1 MFDCLGSNLL
11 FHVDFL
17 GDFSYRFH
25 DILLNDGGPRSNT
38 ARCANKIMNR
48 PSSSAFAFEKA
59 RKAMLLT
66 VLMVA
71 TSLSPLLI
79 LSPVSAHM
87 TENDVVWPKQASN
100 DTGWVQLDAVGADP
114 FAGLQASANWGLEFA
129 PGASLSNVTMEV
141 RVNGSSN
148 LLIEEPVITASD
160 VGINLFDWSGLGMLG
175 SSDSFTSS
183 NPHSGRLSPNSDS
196 GAYWTLPSGAEINEL
211 IIEALAPID
220 PAVTFEPVDLD
231 ITDYAVHFVDGRL
244 YLAISNA
251 LLIIDYNNDPK
262 IIDMVTYE
270 AANSIVDLEI
280 DAANLALHILTDD
293 NYFHA
298 LSLIDT
304 SVVNPLPETV
314 ADLDTVEFVQF
325 DQFTIASDGTPY
337 ALSSDRVAVFDGVDW
352 NNLFFKSQTSQG
364 LDIIEVNGILYFAS
378 EGDGV
383 ERWDLSNSQRLSKWT
398 TANNLHSDSVT
409 SLYATGN
416 QLLLA
421 SEDAGL
427 ARFDWNTG
435 FWLSTWDDN
444 NWLNSNNV
452 ADVTVSNDI
461 MAILNG
467 NTLQTYNT
475 LNGVFV
481 QSYDLQDFGLVND
494 GEMLI
499 VWPNIGIRS
508 PTDEI
513 ILISDGGGD
522 LATIDTASTPNYVG
536 NMLLASGPTS
546 ADMDDAVE
554 LDGVLYVAADRIM
567 NRFDIQQSRWLT
579 PQLIGDDV
587 NQLITDGTYIY
598 IASDN
603 TGAHKMSENGSIVQ
617 TWDTTSG
624 LASNSVQRMAINNNH
639 LITINS
645 NAAMSIIDTST
656 NSISI
661 YDSSNEL
668 TSSGLTDVVTYGN
681 IAYIAT
687 LDIGLARFDLSNDT
701 FLAPWGS
708 TGINNADNVPLE
720 VYNGVLHMGLPG
732 YGVVRKDLASGE
744 ILLPF
749 TDSGGGNSNL
759 DFLPSDVV
767 YALLSDGSNLYIG
780 GEDGAV
786 SWDGSQAIDFQ
797 GRGGSWVTQPDTFY
811 DFAISGGDIY
821 VGTDRGVCKYPLNTL
836 QVDDCLNVYDG
847 MPDWATRTVATDG
860 SEIYAGT
867 DDGVGIL
874 TTNPFDVIDTWE
886 AGEDTDNAPVEV
898 IGDVAYIGLN
908 GIGVARYEIS
918 TNSWLP
924 TWTEYSGSPSGT
936 EILDPGNGDVTGLVA
951 DINPDQLWIGGE
963 DGFQLI
969 DVTNGNEIYDI
980 EKNNALYLGNGEPYQ
995 MVIYNGVMY
1004 YHQGDDS
1011 NSVYRIDVV
1020 NFNQLSNID
1029 AGIQLDDNNGPAWG
1043 MGLIDGVIMAS
1054 VASNGGFPNYY
1065 DGRGGIAQWDI
1076 VNDDWGENIEPSGQV
1091 DRVTAYETNSGEM
1104 WVSWGELRLDLY
1116 DSSMNFVDSWNSDDG
1131 LDFPIREIVEYNGE
1145 VLFATEDGVARYDR
1159 TTNSWLST
1167 WEENNG
1173 LPGNSGSE
1181 FYELWTNGVDLVLG
1195 GGNGQSFQG
1204 FQGGA
1209 ISHWD
1214 GNDWNV
1220 YTQGGQN
1227 GIQRGYPITMSYCGG
1242 LLNVGI
1248 YDSNGGIEQIDLAS
1262 DTIVNT
1268 LTQASLGEGRVSGVA
1283 CDQSTDTLYITF
1295 YSDEEPIKKY
1305 SMSSG
1310 LFLADITTQ
1319 THNLPSDRIWW
1330 DAIDYGN
1337 GELIV
1342 GHGLGQSGPNVIGG
1356 GYSIITTTGAIT
1368 SQVNSNVEG
1377 SSVTSFQWSGTGWL
1391 LGQAGG
1397 SSGYSRVD
1405 HLDSIGQTTIQTLPG
1420 LVSGQVTTMTGNT
1433 THLWVTTIGEN
1444 VGFGQSTGA
1453 GILQGE
1459 RQADGT
1465 IIWQQGWT
1473 LPANSQANDL
1483 ELVGTDLYITTSP
1496 SGLMMLDTL
1505 SATLTQINGALHNNM
1520 DGLKLV
1526 GTDLIIGLQ
1535 GNSGSSAGVQ
1545 VYDTQTN
1552 SFTNGRLL
1560 AGLPSNIVNSIE
1572 VTADEVYIAT
1582 NGGVGRWSLQTNDW
1596 LNPLSTTNGLPSNLI
1611 QDIIFDSPY
1620 LWIATPSGLAQMD
1633 TSTNSVNVITTANGM
1648 LGTSSWGLI
1657 STSNNAGGVEIHVSH
1672 DGAGSERPGITSI
1685 DGITGLVTQTHRF
1698 DQLPS
1703 NTVTALASDWW
1714 GVHVATDVGPMTH
1727 WNAINGQFEDGA
1739 AAFQVPSWP
1748 VERLISNG
1756 NELLALGKDIITI
1769 SEATTQ
1775 SHSVTKVFVVPDVSI
1790 TSGTISDDYLWITTD
1805 DDGLFGWMNNPQWT
1819 PLERFELRRAE
1830 PLNMGFNLINQ
1841 DITNQTHPGLQIPL
1855 ATTLNPII
1863 LDSDAGTPGI
1873 HNILFQGTPL
1883 AFTSPVSGA
1892 ATWAQSNSLKYAV
1905 TLNLSDDPQ
1914 LSSTLQSAVDNAVQ
1928 INGTKYVQLNLK
1940 SPTNGSLEVR
1950 ITYDY
1955 IKLETPISLTGLIDR
1970 PDDGGGALT
1979 ASWTL
1984 VHDDD
1989 FARYLVYVNEGP
2001 FTGASGTSVITAADL
2016 TGRAVDKSISLHSR
2030 LQSEVTTANGQPLI
2044 DGTEYYAIVI
2054 VEYDDGRLGI
2064 PSAQLGP
2071 ATPTNEIPLSP
2082 VWATAGPHD
2091 GGQDGD
2097 LEIEWARCTALDLKS
2112 TKIYALTSEF
2122 SDVLGL
2128 TPEVELPPTEGNTTI
2143 IQLNPGRPYWI
2154 GLTCVDL
2161 TDQEDI
2167 LSPIVIGPVVP
2178 TGGLNDL
2185 TPPPKLENV
2194 TAIDT
2199 PDDDGGRITISWD
2212 ESTANDCTFYAV
2224 WVKLDDGQPDLT
2236 VIQSLEERG
2245 FSRSVIIDDCST
2257 TSTIID
2263 EYDGLVLQD
2272 GQPYLLAVV
2281 AYDDWLNVDLI
2292 DVDVVSA
2299 TPLRNTIGSGGTPDR
2314 IGSVNAYDHPDDDG
2328 TAIDVVWTISDAD
2341 DFSHYI
2347 VWVADQPVSELGGAW
2362 AAFGDDPD
2370 KCGCLLINKQW
2381 IDEDKNPIELTIS
2394 TALYSPPSN
2403 MMDITMATPQLIQP
2417 DIELFVTVTVHDV
2430 KGNVHLTN
2438 LPQASVIPINNN
2450 ADVEPPERLTQI
2462 ELYDRPNDDG
2472 SALLLDFELSDASD
2486 VGTYEVYAASNSF
2499 TNVLPGGGGPVTPI
2513 ATLDRNPELPLL
2525 IEIVAGDMPVVTG
2538 LEVWATVVVR
2548 DTSGNAY
2555 LDDLTVVSTQA
2566 KDDGFDDS
2574 GDYITPVEDLSADW
2588 IDDGILV
2595 SWSGINSGEIRGY
2608 KIYILQETFTTITD
2622 ALEVGEVIASTNF
2635 EITSDIFEQL
2645 DNKTTWYVAVSP
2657 FDDYT
2662 TRTTVEAIEVL
2673 PKKDSGSAEPVES
2686 NENTDFTSLLT
2697 TPNLLAAGL
2706 LLVALLLLIGIIRT
2720 RNNKKMRDKN
2730 WELQEAT
2737 WGIQDNLGW
2746 DDAPEFG
2753 ATTPISPPPQITP
2766 KVETDI
2772 YSAAQRITAN
2782 DPYQR
2787 QVYQPQQPVL
2797 QPQNDVLLN
2806 ELNDDKRTQKPNID
2820 TSFLDDLL

>member
-1 MFDCLGSNLL
+1 
-11 FHVDFL
+11 
-17 GDFSYRFH
+17 
-25 DILLNDGGPRSNT
+25 
-38 ARCANKIMNR
+38 MNGLSTPVISISR
-48 PSSSAFAFEKA
+48 A
-59 RKAMLLT
+59 RKALLLT
-66 VLMVA
+66 VLMVV
-71 TSLSPLLI
+71 TSLSPLMI
-79 LSPVSAHM
+79 LSPVSAHL
-87 TENDVVWPKQASN
+87 TDSDTVWPKQASN
-100 DTGWVQLDAVGADP
+100 DTGWIRLDAVGADP
-114 FAGLQASANWGLEFA
+114 ALGLQANANWGLEFA

-141 RVNGSSN
+141 RVNGSSD

-160 VGINLFDWSGLGMLG
+160 VGVNLFDWSGLGMLG
-175 SSDSFTSS
+175 SSDSFTSA

-196 GAYWTLPSGAEINEL
+196 GAYWALPSGAEINEL

-220 PAVTFEPVDLD
+220 PAVTFEPVDLE
-231 ITDYAVHFVDGRL
+231 ITDYVIHLLDGRL
-244 YLAISNA
+244 YLAISNT

-262 IIDMVTYE
+262 IIDMVEYE
-270 AANSIVDLEI
+270 NANSIVDLEI
-280 DAANLALHILTDD
+280 DAVNLVLHILTDD

-298 LSLIDT
+298 ISLIDT
-304 SVVNPLPETV
+304 SVITPLPETV
-314 ADLDTVEFVQF
+314 ADLDTLEFVQF
-325 DQFTIASDGTPY
+325 DQFIIASDGTPY
-337 ALSSDRVAVFDGVDW
+337 ALSSDRIAVFDGADW
-352 NNLFFKSQTSQG
+352 NNVFFKSQTSQG
-364 LDIIEVNGILYFAS
+364 LDIIEVDGILYFSS

-383 ERWDLSNSQRLSKWT
+383 ERWDLSNGLRLSKWT
-398 TANNLHSDSVT
+398 TANNLHSDSVN
-409 SLYATGN
+409 SFYVSGN

-435 FWLSTWDDN
+435 FWLSTWNNN
-444 NWLNSNNV
+444 NWLNSNSV
-452 ADVTVSNDI
+452 SDVIVSNDI
-461 MAILNG
+461 LVILNG
-467 NTLQTYNT
+467 NTVQTYNT
-475 LNGVFV
+475 LNGVFL
-481 QSYDLQDFGLVND
+481 QSYDLQDFGLVNN
-494 GEMLI
+494 GEKLV

-508 PTDEI
+508 PTSEVV
-513 ILISDGGGD
+513 LISDGGGD
-522 LATIDTASTPNYVG
+522 LAIIDTTATPPYLG

-546 ADMDDAVE
+546 AQMDDAVE
-554 LDGVLYVAADRIM
+554 LNDVLYVAADGIM

-603 TGAHKMSENGSIVQ
+603 TGAHMMSANGSILQ
-617 TWDTTSG
+617 TWDTSSG
-624 LASNSVQRMAINNNH
+624 LASNSVQRIAVNNNH

-645 NAAMSIIDTST
+645 NSAMSVIDTST
-656 NSISI
+656 NSVAI
-661 YDSSNEL
+661 YDSSNQL

-687 LDIGLARFDLSNDT
+687 LDIGLARFDLTNDT

-708 TGINNADNVPLE
+708 TGINNADDVPLA
-720 VYNGVLHMGLPG
+720 VFNDVLHMGLPG
-732 YGVVRKDLASGE
+732 YGVVRKDLATGE

-749 TDSGGGNSNL
+749 TDSGGGNNPGSGGASGL
-759 DFLPSDVV
+759 DFLPSDII
-767 YALLSDGSNLYIG
+767 YALFSDGSNLYIG

-786 SWDGSQAIDFQ
+786 RWDGSQAVDLQ

-811 DFAISGGDIY
+811 DFTILGSDIY
-821 VGTDRGVCKYPLNTL
+821 VGTDRGVCKYPISTL

-847 MPDWATRTVATDG
+847 MPDWSTRTVATDG
-860 SEIYAGT
+860 SKIYGGT
-867 DDGVGIL
+867 NGGVGIL
-874 TTNPFDVIDTWE
+874 TTSPFDVVDTWE

-898 IGDVAYIGLN
+898 IGDIAYIGLN

-924 TWTEYSGSPSGT
+924 TWTEYSGSPSGNA
-936 EILDPGNGDVTGLVA
+936 ILDPGNQDVTGLVA
-951 DINPDQLWIGGE
+951 DINPNQLWIGGE

-969 DVTNGNEIYDI
+969 DVINEVEVYDI
-980 EKNNALYLGNGEPYQ
+980 EKNDALYLGNGEPYQ

-1011 NSVYRIDVV
+1011 NSVYRLDVV

-1029 AGIQLDDNNGPAWG
+1029 AGIQLDDNSGPAWG

-1054 VASNGGFPNYY
+1054 VASNGGFPDYY

-1076 VNDDWGENIEPSGQV
+1076 ANDTWGANIEPTGQV

-1116 DSSMNFVDSWNSDDG
+1116 DASGNFVGSWDSDDG

-1159 TTNSWLST
+1159 STNSWLST
-1167 WEENNG
+1167 WQENNG

-1181 FYELWTNGVDLVLG
+1181 FYELWTNGIDLVLG
-1195 GGNGQSFQG
+1195 GGDGQSPQG

-1220 YTQGGQN
+1220 YTQNGQ
-1227 GIQRGYPITMSYCGG
+1227 GSIQRGYPITMAYCGG

-1248 YDSNGGIEQIDLAS
+1248 YDSNGGVEQIDLAT
-1262 DTIVNT
+1262 DAVVNT
-1268 LTQASLGEGRVSGVA
+1268 LTRASLGEGRVSGVA

-1295 YSDEEPIKKY
+1295 YQDEEPIKKY
-1305 SMSSG
+1305 NMNSG
-1310 LFLADITTQ
+1310 IFLSDISTQ

-1330 DAIDYGN
+1330 DAIDYAN

-1342 GHGLGQSGPNVIGG
+1342 GHGLGQSGSNVIGG
-1356 GYSIITTTGAIT
+1356 GYSVITTSGSIT
-1368 SQVNSNVEG
+1368 SQVNSNAQG

-1405 HLDSIGQTTIQTLPG
+1405 HLDSTGQNTIQTLPG
-1420 LVSGQVTTMTGNT
+1420 LVSGQVTTMTGNA

-1459 RQADGT
+1459 RQPDGT
-1465 IIWQQGWT
+1465 IEWQQGWT
-1473 LPANSQANDL
+1473 LPPNSQANDL
-1483 ELVGTDLYITTSP
+1483 ELVGTDLYISTSP
-1496 SGLMMLDTL
+1496 SGLMMLDTTT
-1505 SATLTQINGALHNNM
+1505 ATLTSINGALHNNM

-1526 GTDLIIGLQ
+1526 GSDLIIGLQ

-1545 VYDTQTN
+1545 IYDTQTN
-1552 SFTNGRLL
+1552 SFGNGRLL
-1560 AGLPSNIVNSIE
+1560 AGLPSNIVNSID
-1572 VTADEVYIAT
+1572 VSPDEVYIAT

-1596 LNPLSTTNGLPSNLI
+1596 LNPLSTTDGLPSNLV
-1611 QDIIFDSPY
+1611 QDVMFESPN
-1620 LWIATPSGLAQMD
+1620 LWVATPSGLAQMD
-1633 TSTNSVNVITTANGM
+1633 TLTNSVNVLTTGNGM

-1657 STSNNAGGVEIHVSH
+1657 STSNNIGGVEIHVSH
-1672 DGAGSERPGITSI
+1672 DGAGSERPGVTSI
-1685 DGITGLVTQTHRF
+1685 DGTTGLITQTHRF

-1714 GVHVATDVGPMTH
+1714 GLHIATDVGPMTH
-1727 WNAINGQFEDGA
+1727 WNGINGQFEDGA

-1748 VERLISNG
+1748 IERLVSNG
-1756 NELLALGKDIITI
+1756 NELLAIGRDIITI
-1769 SEATTQ
+1769 SEATSQ
-1775 SHSVTKVFVVPDVSI
+1775 SHAVTKVFVVPDVSI
-1790 TSGTISDDYLWITTD
+1790 TSGTISDDYLWVTTD
-1805 DDGLFGWMNNPQWT
+1805 NNGLFGWMNNPQWT
-1819 PLERFELRRAE
+1819 PIERFELRRAD
-1830 PLNMGFNLINQ
+1830 PLNMGFNLLNQ
-1841 DITNQTHPGLQIPL
+1841 DITNLAHPGVQIQL
-1855 ATTLNPII
+1855 ATVLDPII
-1863 LDSDAGTPGI
+1863 LDSDAGNPGI
-1873 HNILFQGTPL
+1873 HNIPFQGIPL

-1914 LSSTLQSAVDNAVQ
+1914 LSNTLQAAVDSAVQ
-1928 INGTKYVQLNLK
+1928 INGTKYVQLNLR
-1940 SPTNGSLEVR
+1940 SPSNGSLEVR

-1955 IKLETPISLTGLIDR
+1955 IKLETPITLTGLIDR

-1989 FARYLVYVNEGP
+1989 FSRYLVYVSEGP
-2001 FTGASGTSVITAADL
+2001 FSSTSGTPVISADDL
-2016 TGRAVDKSISLHSR
+2016 TGRTVDKAISLHSR
-2030 LQSEVTTANGQPLI
+2030 LQNEVTTANGQPLV
-2044 DGTEYYAIVI
+2044 DGTEYYAIVV
-2054 VEYDDGRLGI
+2054 VEYDDGRLGT
-2064 PSAQLGP
+2064 PSPQLGP
-2071 ATPTNEIPLSP
+2071 AVPTNEVPLSP
-2082 VWATAGPHD
+2082 IWANAGPHD

-2167 LSPIVIGPVVP
+2167 LNPIVIGPVVP

-2199 PDDDGGRITISWD
+2199 PDDDGGRITISWE
-2212 ESTANDCTFYAV
+2212 ESIADDCTFYAV

-2245 FSRSVIIDDCST
+2245 FSRSVIIDDCGT

-2272 GQPYLLAVV
+2272 GQSYLLAVV

-2314 IGSVNAYDHPDDDG
+2314 IASINAYDRPNDDG

-2347 VWVADQPVSELGGAW
+2347 VWVADQPVTDLSGAW

-2370 KCGCLLINKQW
+2370 KCGCLMIDKQW
-2381 IDEDKNPIELTIS
+2381 IDEDKNPIELPIS
-2394 TALYSPPSN
+2394 TALYSPPTG
-2403 MMDITMATPQLIQP
+2403 MTDITMATPQLIQP
-2417 DIELFVTVTVHDV
+2417 DIELFVTVTVHDI

-2438 LPQASVIPINNN
+2438 LPQASVTPINNIV
-2450 ADVEPPERLTQI
+2450 DTEPPERLTQI

-2472 SALLLDFELSDASD
+2472 TGLLLNFELSDASD
-2486 VGTYEVYAASNSF
+2486 VGSYEIYAASTSF
-2499 TNVLPGGGGPVTPI
+2499 TTVTPGSGGPITPI
-2513 ATLDRNPELPLL
+2513 ATLERNPELPLL

-2538 LEVWATVVVR
+2538 LEVWAAVVVR

-2555 LDDLTVVSTQA
+2555 LDDLVVVSSQSV
-2566 KDDGFDDS
+2566 DDGFDDS
-2574 GDYITPVEDLSADW
+2574 GDYITPVDDLSADW
-2588 IDDGILV
+2588 IDNGILV
-2595 SWSGINSGEIRGY
+2595 SWSGVNSGEIRGY
-2608 KIYILQETFTTITD
+2608 KIYILDESFTSITD
-2622 ALEVGEVIASTNF
+2622 AVEVGEVLASTNF
-2635 EITSDIFEQL
+2635 LISSDKFEQL
-2645 DNKTTWYVAVSP
+2645 DNQTTWYVAVSP

-2662 TRTTVEAIEVL
+2662 TRNIVESVEVL
-2673 PKKDSGSAEPVES
+2673 PKQSSGNEQPVES
-2686 NENTDFTSLLT
+2686 NEDTDFTSLLT
-2697 TPNLLAAGL
+2697 TPNLIAAGL
-2706 LLVALLLLIGIIRT
+2706 LLVALLLLIGIVRT
-2720 RNNKKMRDKN
+2720 RNSKKMRDKN

-2737 WGIQDNLGW
+2737 WGIQDNIGW

-2753 ATTPISPPPQITP
+2753 AMAPIAPPPQITP
-2766 KVETDI
+2766 QVENDL
-2772 YSAAQRITAN
+2772 YSAAQRIEAN

-2787 QVYQPQQPVL
+2787 QAYQPQQPVL
-2797 QPQNDVLLN
+2797 QPQNNALLN
-2806 ELNDDKRTQKPNID
+2806 ELNQPKQTQKPSID